1 MHNVIL
7 QVNILINSLWYRL
20 LEILENN
27 HGILLESLIKKYSEF
42 INKSEW
48 EVKNEVKRFIKQMV
62 EENVVIKE

>member
-27 HGILLESLIKKYSEF
+27 PGILLESLIKKYSEF